1 MVLILAGCGGDDDS
15 LEEVVPIASFVSA
28 SPSGGCTSDNAA
40 FGGITVTFD
49 NPPRDVTVS
58 AGTVTVKGKKA
69 LIVGPFAPTPLEL
82 KIVWADGTQTLNY
95 TIGCH

>member
-1 MVLILAGCGGDDDS
+1 MVLILTGCGGDDG
-15 LEEVVPIASFVSA
+15 LEEISPIANFVSA
-28 SPSGGCTSDNAA
+28 HPSGGCTSDIAV

-58 AGTVTVKGKKA
+58 AGTVTVKGRKA
-69 LIVGPFAPTPLEL
+69 TIVGPFVPAPLEL
-82 KIVWADGTQTLNY
+82 KIMWADGTQTLNY